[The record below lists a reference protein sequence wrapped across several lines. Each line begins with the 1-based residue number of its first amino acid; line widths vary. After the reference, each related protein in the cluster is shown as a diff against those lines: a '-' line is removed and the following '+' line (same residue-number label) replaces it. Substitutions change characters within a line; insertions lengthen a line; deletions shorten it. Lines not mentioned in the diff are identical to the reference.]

1 LYGAKNE
8 MVVDVIMIISQVT
21 LPEIKLQN
29 IILQSA

>member
-1 LYGAKNE
+1 
-8 MVVDVIMIISQVT
+8 MVVDVIMIMGQVT